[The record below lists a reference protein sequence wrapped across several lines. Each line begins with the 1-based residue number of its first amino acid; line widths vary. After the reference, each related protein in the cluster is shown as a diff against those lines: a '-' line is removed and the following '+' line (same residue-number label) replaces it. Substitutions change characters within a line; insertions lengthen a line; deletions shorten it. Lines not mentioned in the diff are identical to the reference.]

1 LDITSI
7 VLAGGRGLRL
17 GRDKTTETINGQS
30 LIKRVVSS
38 LSFLDS
44 DIIIVSGGDKASL
57 GLDGYPGL
65 RVVNDAYPGKGPLV
79 GIYSGLAASASPY
92 NLVVACD
99 MPFLNRE
106 LLAYLLKERAGYDV
120 VLPRLDNMVEP
131 LHAVY
136 SRTCLPT
143 IEEMFRQGKYGV
155 HQLFELVKVRHIE
168 ADEID
173 RFDSGH
179 MSFFNINTEA
189 NLTAAREL
197 AGRIDEPDCLS
208 ELRREV

>member
-17 GRDKTTETINGQS
+17 GRDKATETINGQS

-44 DIIIVSGGDKASL
+44 DIIIVSGGDKVSL

-120 VLPRLDNMVEP
+120 VLPRLDDMVEP

-136 SRTCLPT
+136 SRACLPT

-155 HQLFELVKVRHIE
+155 HQLFELVKVRYVE

-173 RFDSGH
+173 RFDPGH

-208 ELRREV
+208 EVRREV

>member
-1 LDITSI
+1 MDITSI
-7 VLAGGRGLRL
+7 VLAGGKGLRL
-17 GRDKTTETINGQS
+17 GRDKATETINGQS
-30 LIKRVVSS
+30 LVKRVVTS
-38 LSFLDS
+38 LSFLGG
-44 DIIIVSGGDKASL
+44 DIIIVSGSGKASL

-65 RVVNDAYPGKGPLV
+65 MVVADAYPGKGPLV
-79 GIYSGLAASASPY
+79 GIYSGLTASAAEY

-136 SRTCLPT
+136 SRACLPT

-155 HQLFELVKVRHIE
+155 HQLFELVNVRYVE

-173 RFDSGH
+173 RFDPRH
-179 MSFFNINTEA
+179 ISFFNVNTA
-189 NLTAAREL
+189 VDLAAARQM
-197 AGRIDEPDCLS
+197 AGGIDELNSLP
-208 ELRREV
+208 EVRREV

>member
-17 GRDKTTETINGQS
+17 GRDKATETINGRS

-38 LSFLDS
+38 LSFLDGN
-44 DIIIVSGGDKASL
+44 IIIVSGGDKASL
-57 GLDGYPGL
+57 GLDSYPGL
-65 RVVNDAYPGKGPLV
+65 KVVNDAYPDKGPLV
-79 GIYSGLAASASPY
+79 GIYSGLTASTSPY

-106 LLAYLLKERAGYDV
+106 LLSYLLKARASYDV

-136 SRTCLPT
+136 SRACLTT

-155 HQLFELVKVRHIE
+155 HQLFELVNVWYVE

-173 RFDSGH
+173 RFDPVH

-189 NLTAAREL
+189 NLVAAREL
-197 AGRIDEPDCLS
+197 AGRIDEPDRLS
-208 ELRREV
+208 QVRREV

>member
-1 LDITSI
+1 MDITSI
-7 VLAGGRGLRL
+7 VLAGGRSLRL
-17 GRDKTTETINGQS
+17 GRDKATETINGQS
-30 LIKRVVSS
+30 LVKRVVTSLSS
-38 LSFLDS
+38 LTNN
-44 DIIIVSGGDKASL
+44 IIIVSGNDKAYL

-65 RVVNDAYPGKGPLV
+65 RVVADVYPGKGPLV
-79 GIYSGLAASASPY
+79 GIYSGLTASAAEY

-106 LLAYLLKERAGYDV
+106 LIAYLFKERAGYDV
-120 VLPRLDNMVEP
+120 VLPRLDDMVES

-136 SRTCLPT
+136 SRACLPI

-155 HQLFELVKVRHIE
+155 HQLFELVKVRYVE

-173 RFDSGH
+173 RFDPRH

-189 NLTAAREL
+189 NLAAAREM
-197 AGRIDEPDCLS
+197 AGGIDEPDS
-208 ELRREV
+208 SV

>member
-17 GRDKTTETINGQS
+17 GRDKATETINGQS

-44 DIIIVSGGDKASL
+44 DIIIVSGSDKAAL

-65 RVVNDAYPGKGPLV
+65 RAVNDAYPGKGPLV
-79 GIYSGLAASASPY
+79 GIYSGLMASASEY

-106 LLAYLLKERAGYDV
+106 LLAYLLKERADYDV

-136 SRTCLPT
+136 SRACLPT

-155 HQLFELVKVRHIE
+155 HQLFELVKVCYVE

-173 RFDSGH
+173 RFDPGR

-189 NLTAAREL
+189 NLAAAREL

-208 ELRREV
+208 EVRREG